1 MNRAER
7 GRHVEELALDH
18 LSARGLCLLER
29 NYRCRMGE
37 IDLVMRDGPQVVFV
51 EVRYRRDDR
60 FGGAAASVD
69 RDKRRRIGLTA
80 AHYLSSHRQAAIDG
94 AAPPCRFD
102 VVAVSGPLASPAIA
116 WLRSAFE
123 AGAD

>member
-1 MNRAER
+1 MDRAER
-7 GRHVEELALDH
+7 GRHIEGLALEH
-18 LSARGLCLLER
+18 LSARGLRLLAR
-29 NYRCRMGE
+29 NYRCRVGE
-37 IDLVMRDGPQVVFV
+37 IDLVMRDGPQMVFI

-69 RDKRRRIGLTA
+69 RSKRRRIGLTA
-80 AHYLSSHRQAAIDG
+80 AHYLSSHRRDG
-94 AAPPCRFD
+94 PAPSCRFD
-102 VVAVSGPLASPAIA
+102 VVAVSGPLAAPTIT